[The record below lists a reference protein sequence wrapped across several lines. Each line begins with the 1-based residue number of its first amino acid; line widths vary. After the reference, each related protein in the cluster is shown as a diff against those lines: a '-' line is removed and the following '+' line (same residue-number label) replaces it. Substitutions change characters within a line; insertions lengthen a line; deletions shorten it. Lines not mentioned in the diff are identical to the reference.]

1 MAHRIQDCAVN
12 KDIVS
17 FDYNSRQSV
26 LYRAKPPCHT
36 QGWGQ
41 VHWYLYLSTLKYN
54 FAVLVLI
61 LKSYISFMDVLV
73 LVLKYYINVLE
84 YLMYLQVLEVY

>member
-1 MAHRIQDCAVN
+1 MLLAAINSRFTTLETT
-12 KDIVS
+12 VS
-17 FDYNSRQSV
+17 FI
-26 LYRAKPPCHT
+26 K

-84 YLMYLQVLEVY
+84 YLCTYKFIRCDNK

>member
-1 MAHRIQDCAVN
+1 MCQDSFFKRAVITACN
-12 KDIVS
+12 
-17 FDYNSRQSV
+17 
-26 LYRAKPPCHT
+26 